1 MMLHAEKID
10 DKGETKAHR
19 KMGRKMVLKQMGR
32 FLGNSLTVGVP
43 FGLALSGFDAA
54 WEEQQAIQRERK
66 KKNPGADLFS
76 DPLQRLQSS
85 VTVPSSNVHL

>member
-32 FLGNSLTVGVP
+32 FLGNSLTDET
-43 FGLALSGFDAA
+43 AHDNISTH
-54 WEEQQAIQRERK
+54 
-66 KKNPGADLFS
+66 LFK
-76 DPLQRLQSS
+76 RINK
-85 VTVPSSNVHL
+85 TKIT

>member
-32 FLGNSLTVGVP
+32 FLGNSLTDITHA
-43 FGLALSGFDAA
+43 FHITQLRSQLAEKRRNELPMIPN
-54 WEEQQAIQRERK
+54 AIDEKSRSK
-66 KKNPGADLFS
+66 TL
-76 DPLQRLQSS
+76 
-85 VTVPSSNVHL
+85 HLVLKCNGK